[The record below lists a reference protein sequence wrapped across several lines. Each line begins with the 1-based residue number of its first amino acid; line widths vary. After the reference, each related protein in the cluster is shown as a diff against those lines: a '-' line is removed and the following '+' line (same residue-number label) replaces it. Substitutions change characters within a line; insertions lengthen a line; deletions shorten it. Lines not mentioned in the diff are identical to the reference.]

1 MIIPQVRRCQD
12 CGCNNIDIT
21 KYDYKYYVSQFS
33 VDCVGLFYFCY
44 LTKTKKKTKLN
55 LYLFT
60 YFRLFVVHL
69 QINDRSNR
77 LRRVN
82 NKFKTISAGSIKSG
96 WITAMAR
103 HLMAVCVVCLLCA
116 DHLPCKEHILAS
128 DNLPSLKHIN
138 AIIGSEKTEP
148 RIPGSDIT
156 GTYMYDKRKD
166 KTKSDDDE
174 DVEKSL
180 IRTRRH
186 ADHSTEHEHHP
197 HHHEIAKVTKTY
209 VELIFER
216 FGNSTTNTM
225 NLQDFD
231 KMLHE
236 LNLTHLITN
245 KLPEPTKAMPAV
257 TDNSQSCMSSL
268 DFVEKMTEQKSEK
281 LKEYKEHQ
289 HEHDH
294 DHVDHKHEP
303 HLESTLRAIDTLN
316 STSWLADI
324 KSSLLIEH
332 EHFTSICPILLYH
345 IAGKNS
351 SERGGC
357 LNNAYFAGKE
367 IYANEEPEMEDR
379 GKVWLYSTLSLV
391 GISLCGLLGVAVIP
405 IMEKHFYHHVLQ
417 FLVALA
423 VGTLCGDA
431 LLHLL
436 PHVSNLICYYR
447 KIMLIKYLLFTGND
461 AIKQ

>member
-1 MIIPQVRRCQD
+1 
-12 CGCNNIDIT
+12 
-21 KYDYKYYVSQFS
+21 
-33 VDCVGLFYFCY
+33 
-44 LTKTKKKTKLN
+44 
-55 LYLFT
+55 
-60 YFRLFVVHL
+60 
-69 QINDRSNR
+69 
-77 LRRVN
+77 
-82 NKFKTISAGSIKSG
+82 
-96 WITAMAR
+96 MAR

-138 AIIGSEKTEP
+138 AIIGSEKTQP

-166 KTKSDDDE
+166 KTKVDDDL
-174 DVEKSL
+174 DVEINL

-209 VELIFER
+209 VELIFEK

-225 NLQDFD
+225 NVQDFD
-231 KMLHE
+231 NMLRE
-236 LNLTHLITN
+236 LNLYHLITD
-245 KLPEPTKAMPAV
+245 KLPETTKVMPAV
-257 TDNSQSCMSSL
+257 TDSSQSCMNSL

-281 LKEYKEHQ
+281 LKEYKELFEH
-289 HEHDH
+289 HHDH
-294 DHVDHKHEP
+294 DHEHDDHDHHHIETTMKP
-303 HLESTLRAIDTLN
+303 IDMIN
-316 STSWLADI
+316 STWLADI
-324 KSSLLIEH
+324 KNSLLIEH
-332 EHFTSICPILLYH
+332 DHFTSICPILLYH
-345 IAGKNS
+345 ITGQNS
-351 SERGGC
+351 SEKGGC
-357 LNNAYFAGKE
+357 FNAAYFAGKE

-379 GKVWLYSTLSLV
+379 GKVWLYSTLSLI

-436 PHVSNLICYYR
+436 PHVSSLNTFI
-447 KIMLIKYLLFTGND
+447 IMKSES
-461 AIKQ
+461 

>member
-1 MIIPQVRRCQD
+1 M
-12 CGCNNIDIT
+12 
-21 KYDYKYYVSQFS
+21 
-33 VDCVGLFYFCY
+33 
-44 LTKTKKKTKLN
+44 
-55 LYLFT
+55 
-60 YFRLFVVHL
+60 FVVHL
-69 QINDRSNR
+69 QINDRSYR

-82 NKFKTISAGSIKSG
+82 NKFKTISPGSNGSG

-116 DHLPCKEHILAS
+116 DHLPCKEHILSS
-128 DNLPSLKHIN
+128 DNIPSLKHIN
-138 AIIGSEKTEP
+138 AIIGSEMTEP

-166 KTKSDDDE
+166 KTKVDDDK
-174 DVEKSL
+174 DVEVNL

-209 VELIFER
+209 VELIFEK

-231 KMLHE
+231 NMLRK
-236 LNLTHLITN
+236 LNLYNLITD
-245 KLPEPTKAMPAV
+245 KLPGV
-257 TDNSQSCMSSL
+257 TDSQSCMSSL
-268 DFVEKMTEQKSEK
+268 NFIEKMTEQKSEK
-281 LKEYKEHQ
+281 LKEYNEILEHN
-289 HEHDH
+289 HDHHHDH
-294 DHVDHKHEP
+294 DHNHKHD
-303 HLESTLRAIDTLN
+303 HSESTMKSLDMSN
-316 STSWLADI
+316 SSWLEDI

-332 EHFTSICPILLYH
+332 DHFTSICPILLYH
-345 IAGKNS
+345 ITGHNS
-351 SERGGC
+351 SEKGGC
-357 LNNAYFAGKE
+357 LNTAYFAGKE

-379 GKVWLYSTLSLV
+379 GEVWLYSTLSLV

-436 PHVSNLICYYR
+436 PHVSN
-447 KIMLIKYLLFTGND
+447 
-461 AIKQ
+461 

>member
-1 MIIPQVRRCQD
+1 M
-12 CGCNNIDIT
+12 
-21 KYDYKYYVSQFS
+21 
-33 VDCVGLFYFCY
+33 
-44 LTKTKKKTKLN
+44 
-55 LYLFT
+55 
-60 YFRLFVVHL
+60 FVVHL
-69 QINDRSNR
+69 QINDRSCR

-138 AIIGSEKTEP
+138 AIMGSEKIQL
-148 RIPGSDIT
+148 RIPESDIT

-166 KTKSDDDE
+166 KTKVDDDM
-174 DVEKSL
+174 DVGKSL

-186 ADHSTEHEHHP
+186 ADHGTEHEHP

-209 VELIFER
+209 VELIFEK

-245 KLPEPTKAMPAV
+245 KLPETTKIMPAV
-257 TDNSQSCMSSL
+257 TDSSQSCMSSL
-268 DFVEKMTEQKSEK
+268 DFVEKMTEKKSEK
-281 LKEYKEHQ
+281 LKEYKEIFEHNHDP

-294 DHVDHKHEP
+294 
-303 HLESTLRAIDTLN
+303 HLESTLKPIDILN

-345 IAGKNS
+345 IAGQNS
-351 SERGGC
+351 SEKGGC
-357 LNNAYFAGKE
+357 LNTAYFSGKE
-367 IYANEEPEMEDR
+367 IYTNEEPEMEDR

-436 PHVSNLICYYR
+436 PHVSY
-447 KIMLIKYLLFTGND
+447 
-461 AIKQ
+461 